1 MDPPNADHGAN
12 AAPKKPVAAGELEV
26 NAWLQ
31 KMEAKEQWFSV
42 YKKAQEVRARAID
55 GQTTLIVVEFPTNLS
70 TINGQWLPC
79 TIINEQ
85 ESNLAKMAEEQ
96 LGMSGGLETL
106 RKMCRPDRGDFWIV
120 FSSTA
125 DASERWTRLQVLPG
139 QNFEN
144 FTTEEGKEEMF
155 VVPKEEFAALEALK
169 GEGNELFAKG
179 DFVSAS
185 AKYGEVAETLRP
197 RMAKNGRLC
206 AEVHVHRLYVVA
218 LSNRAQCK
226 LNAGDARGAC
236 EDCDAAS
243 RLESIETDA
252 FAALRQKVYF
262 RWGQAKEM
270 AKAAGKRR

>member
-1 MDPPNADHGAN
+1 
-12 AAPKKPVAAGELEV
+12 
-26 NAWLQ
+26 
-31 KMEAKEQWFSV
+31 
-42 YKKAQEVRARAID
+42 
-55 GQTTLIVVEFPTNLS
+55 
-70 TINGQWLPC
+70 
-79 TIINEQ
+79 
-85 ESNLAKMAEEQ
+85 
-96 LGMSGGLETL
+96 
-106 RKMCRPDRGDFWIV
+106 MCRPDRGDFWIV

-125 DASERWTRLQVLPG
+125 DATEGWTRLQVLPG

-155 VVPKEEFAALEALK
+155 VVPKEEFAQLEALK

-179 DFVSAS
+179 DFPAAS

-252 FAALRQKVYF
+252 FAALRRKVYF